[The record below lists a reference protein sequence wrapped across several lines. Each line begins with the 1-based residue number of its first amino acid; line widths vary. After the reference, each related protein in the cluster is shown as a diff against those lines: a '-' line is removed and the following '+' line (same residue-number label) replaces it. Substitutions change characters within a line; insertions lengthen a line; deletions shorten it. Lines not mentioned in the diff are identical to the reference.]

1 MKRIIK
7 ISLILLLLRM
17 AVIAAVPFF
26 KEKEAEKK
34 SETGFKEIQESVTD
48 KEDRTINVEKLKIK
62 NKDCIGY
69 LEVSGTSIS
78 YPIMQTRDN
87 PDFNLKHDFNRNYSF
102 YGTPYLSAYCD
113 LKKSENLIIY
123 GHNINGGKM
132 FGALEQYREKKFFGR
147 HKKIYFTTDQKREY
161 EVFAVMSV
169 NIKEFEYWK
178 FVMARDEKDYNEF
191 VEKVWEHSLWNI
203 GKKPKYGKQMLMQST
218 CDNGKGDD
226 WRIVVVGKSA
236 FNFKQN
242 ANRKRIKFR
251 RSR

>member
-1 MKRIIK
+1 MKRMIK
-7 ISLILLLLRM
+7 ISLILLLVGM
-17 AVIAAVPFF
+17 AVIATVPFL
-26 KEKEAEKK
+26 KEKKAEKK
-34 SETGFKEIQESVTD
+34 SETGFKEIKESVTD
-48 KEDRTINVEKLKIK
+48 KEDKTINVEKLKGE

-69 LEVSGTSIS
+69 LEVPETSIS

-87 PDFNLKHDFNRNYSF
+87 PNFYLKHEFNRNYSF

-113 LKKSENLIIY
+113 LKKSDNLIIY

-178 FVMARDEKDYNEF
+178 FVMARDEKDYDEF
-191 VEKVWEHSLWNI
+191 VEKVLEHGLWNI
-203 GKKPKYGKQMLMQST
+203 GEKPKYGEQTLMLST

-226 WRIVVVGKSA
+226 WRIVVVGK
-236 FNFKQN
+236 K
-242 ANRKRIKFR
+242 I
-251 RSR
+251 

>member
-7 ISLILLLLRM
+7 ISLILLLVGM
-17 AVIAAVPFF
+17 AVIAAVPFL
-26 KEKEAEKK
+26 KEKEAERK
-34 SETGFKEIQESVTD
+34 SENGFKEIQESVTEKKD
-48 KEDRTINVEKLKIK
+48 KTMNVTKLKGE

-69 LEVSGTSIS
+69 LEVPETSIS

-87 PDFNLKHDFNRNYSF
+87 PDFYLKHDFNRNYSF

-113 LKKSENLIIY
+113 LKKSDNLIIY

-178 FVMARDEKDYNEF
+178 FVMARDEKDYDEF
-191 VEKVWEHSLWNI
+191 VEKVLEHGLWNI
-203 GKKPKYGKQMLMQST
+203 GEKPKYGEQTLMLST

-226 WRIVVVGKSA
+226 WRIVVVGK
-236 FNFKQN
+236 K
-242 ANRKRIKFR
+242 I
-251 RSR
+251 

>member
-7 ISLILLLLRM
+7 ISLILLLLGM
-17 AVIAAVPFF
+17 AIAAVPFL

-48 KEDRTINVEKLKIK
+48 KEDRTINVEKLKRK
-62 NKDCIGY
+62 NKECIGY
-69 LEVSGTSIS
+69 SEVSGTSIS

-87 PDFNLKHDFNRNYSF
+87 LDFYLKHDFNKNYSF

-113 LKKSENLIIY
+113 LKKSDNLIIY

-132 FGALEQYREKKFFGR
+132 FGVLEQYKDKDFFDR
-147 HKKIYFTTDQKREY
+147 HNNIYFTMDRRREY

-178 FVMARDEKDYNEF
+178 FVMARDEKDYDKF
-191 VEKVWEHSLWNI
+191 VEKVLEHSLWNI
-203 GKKPKYGKQMLMQST
+203 GKKPKYGKKMLMLST

-226 WRIVVVGKSA
+226 WRIVVVGKE
-236 FNFKQN
+236 
-242 ANRKRIKFR
+242 I
-251 RSR
+251 

>member
-1 MKRIIK
+1 MKRMIK
-7 ISLILLLLRM
+7 ISLILLLVGM
-17 AVIAAVPFF
+17 AVIAAVPFL
-26 KEKEAEKK
+26 KEKEAERK
-34 SETGFKEIQESVTD
+34 SENGFKEIQESVTEKKD
-48 KEDRTINVEKLKIK
+48 KTMNVTKLKGE

-69 LEVSGTSIS
+69 LEVPETSIS

-87 PDFNLKHDFNRNYSF
+87 PDFYLKHDFNRNYSF

-113 LKKSENLIIY
+113 LKKSDNLIIY

-178 FVMARDEKDYNEF
+178 FVMARDEKDYDEF
-191 VEKVWEHSLWNI
+191 VEKVLEHGLWNI
-203 GKKPKYGKQMLMQST
+203 GEKPKYGEQTLMLST
-218 CDNGKGDD
+218 CDNGKGAKLACAPEC
-226 WRIVVVGKSA
+226 G
-236 FNFKQN
+236 
-242 ANRKRIKFR
+242 
-251 RSR
+251 